1 MIASNQ
7 WINGIGYIAAFCT
20 TIAFVP
26 QILRVLK
33 LRSAREIS
41 LGMALIFSFGVLMW
55 LIYGI
60 MLHSWPVIIANAATL
75 LLSISLVILKLYYG
89 GRDRRDLSQH
99 PRGAKV

>member
-89 GRDRRDLSQH
+89 RARQ
-99 PRGAKV
+99 A

>member
-26 QILRVLK
+26 QIIRVLK
-33 LRSAREIS
+33 LRSARDIS

-55 LIYGI
+55 LVYGLT
-60 MLHSWPVIIANAATL
+60 LHSWPIIIANAATL
-75 LLSISLVILKLYYG
+75 LLSVSLVILKLHYN
-89 GRDRRDLSQH
+89 GRDRRDQSQH
-99 PRGAKV
+99 SRRAKV

>member
-1 MIASNQ
+1 VIASNQ
-7 WINGIGYIAAFCT
+7 WVNGIGYIAAFCT

-41 LGMALIFSFGVLMW
+41 LGMALIFSFGVTMW
-55 LIYGI
+55 LIYGL

-89 GRDRRDLSQH
+89 RARQ
-99 PRGAKV
+99 A

>member
-1 MIASNQ
+1 VIASSQ
-7 WINGIGYIAAFCT
+7 WANGVGYIAAFCT

-26 QILRVLK
+26 QIVRVLK

-41 LGMALIFSFGVLMW
+41 LGMALIFSFGVIMW
-55 LIYGI
+55 LVYGL

-75 LLSISLVILKLYYG
+75 LLSVSLVILKLYYG

-99 PRGAKV
+99 PRRAKV